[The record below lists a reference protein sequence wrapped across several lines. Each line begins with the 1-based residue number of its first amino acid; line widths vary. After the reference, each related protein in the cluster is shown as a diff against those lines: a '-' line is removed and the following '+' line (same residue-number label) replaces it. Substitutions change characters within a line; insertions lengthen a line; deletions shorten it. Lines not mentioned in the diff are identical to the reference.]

1 MNKYIGIG
9 RITKDIELRTTSN
22 NKSLSQF
29 TIAINEGYGEEQRT
43 NYIDCTVW
51 GKQAENMSKYC
62 SKGSLIAIEGR
73 LQTGSYEDKEGT
85 KRKTTKVVAESIQ
98 FLGNKKEENKEQVLE
113 ESDLFEEFGDE
124 ISDDDLPF

>member
-22 NKSLSQF
+22 NKSVSQF

-98 FLGNKKEENKEQVLE
+98 FLGNKKEENKEITE
-113 ESDLFEEFGDE
+113 EKDPFEEFGEE
-124 ISDDDLPF
+124 ISDEDLPF

>member
-9 RITKDIELRTTSN
+9 RITKDIELRTTNN
-22 NKSLSQF
+22 NKSVAQF

>member
-22 NKSLSQF
+22 NKSVSQF

-51 GKQAENMSKYC
+51 GKQAAEPLTSQ
-62 SKGSLIAIEGR
+62 A
-73 LQTGSYEDKEGT
+73 
-85 KRKTTKVVAESIQ
+85 TTA
-98 FLGNKKEENKEQVLE
+98 
-113 ESDLFEEFGDE
+113 DLRV
-124 ISDDDLPF
+124 IYS

>member
-113 ESDLFEEFGDE
+113 ESDPFEEFGDE